1 MTVESND
8 AVALICV
15 FVSFLKSGEKLLYQ
29 IQTSTILVLVELA
42 N

>member
-8 AVALICV
+8 AVALIWV

-29 IQTSTILVLVELA
+29 IQTSTILVLV
-42 N
+42 